1 MKDFCCTGKLSF
13 RAEVDLV
20 ANVVAAE
27 MPVRLGL
34 SIGSL
39 LFN

>member
-1 MKDFCCTGKLSF
+1 LSF
-13 RAEVDLV
+13 RAESDLA
-20 ANVVAAE
+20 ANGVAAE

-34 SIGSL
+34 PIGSL